1 VISLESVYHQVTS
14 IQSFVSQSV
23 VAAMKSTIIITL
35 LSSLAHAHS
44 GVWNLE
50 IDGLRYIVML
60 KTSVRIMLTIFCS
73 YPARDARMDGKLG
86 AKRIEW
92 SFSDSGILWGPVD
105 KVDDPAL
112 TCKRDQRLSI
122 LSPRLT

>member
-1 VISLESVYHQVTS
+1 VISLESVYRQVTS
-14 IQSFVSQSV
+14 IQSFASQSAI
-23 VAAMKSTIIITL
+23 AAMKNTIIIAL
-35 LSSLAHAHS
+35 LSSVAHAHS

-60 KTSVRIMLTIFCS
+60 KTSGRIVLTIFCS

-92 SFSDSGILWGPVD
+92 SFSDSGRLWGPVE
-105 KVDDPAL
+105 KVDDPAI
-112 TCKRDQRLSI
+112 TCKMVQRLSI